1 MKGAYSMMV
10 AIDSLKE
17 VFNIK
22 EILMSPI
29 RNKKVVL
36 FVSAVFV
43 FSLALSYVLIAN
55 VSYFSYL
62 GNMVFQAFQERV
74 EDLKISINESSLYI
88 ILAIWKNNLTVCFL
102 NYIIGFLS
110 LFVVVVNS
118 YILSYVLYKFGLKT
132 FIFLV
137 LPHGVIEI
145 PALILSASGGIL
157 LNIGIINFLI
167 NIKFGE
173 SREVLYYIKESLKL
187 LLLSIILFLIAGIV
201 EGTITFKI
209 AKLMFS

>member
-1 MKGAYSMMV
+1 MMV

-17 VFNIK
+17 VFDIK

-36 FVSAVFV
+36 FVSAVFI
-43 FSLALSYVLIAN
+43 FSLAISYVLIAN
-55 VSYFSYL
+55 VNYFSYL
-62 GNMVFQAFQERV
+62 GNMVFEAFQERV

-110 LFVVVVNS
+110 LFVIVVNS

>member
-1 MKGAYSMMV
+1 MMV

>member
-17 VFNIK
+17 VFDIK

-36 FVSAVFV
+36 FVSAVFI
-43 FSLALSYVLIAN
+43 FSLAISYVLIAN
-55 VSYFSYL
+55 VNYFSYL
-62 GNMVFQAFQERV
+62 GNMVFEAFQERV

-110 LFVVVVNS
+110 LFVIVVNS